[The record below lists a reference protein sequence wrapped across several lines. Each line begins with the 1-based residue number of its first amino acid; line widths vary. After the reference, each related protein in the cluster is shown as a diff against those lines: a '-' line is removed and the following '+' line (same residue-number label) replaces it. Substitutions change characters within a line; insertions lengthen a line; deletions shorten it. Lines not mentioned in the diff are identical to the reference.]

1 MIKSFERLTVGTWT
15 TVDAEINLKEGSLVV
30 NNGRSATGQRLSSI
44 CLVGC
49 GQNMRAIFLGSKVVN
64 FDI

>member
-30 NNGRSATGQRLSSI
+30 NNGRSATGQHL
-44 CLVGC
+44 
-49 GQNMRAIFLGSKVVN
+49 
-64 FDI
+64 